1 MRRRVVVTGMGCVTP
16 LGTTVP
22 ELWANLKEGEVGRR
36 LHDAVRRQQLPHAD
50 LGRGARTGRSP
61 TSARTRPKWEKR
73 GRHTQVRHRRGQAG
87 GGRVG
92 RAQAQSTRSGS
103 ASISAPAKGSRT
115 FYNFSRMMVAALKN
129 GELDLGTFIREGP
142 RAARSAARARA
153 GAEHAGRLPGDAC
166 STPRARTSTAS
177 PPAPPAARP
186 SARRPRS
193 SAAARP
199 T

>member
-22 ELWANLKEGEVGRR
+22 ELWANLKEGKSGVGYTTLFDASNFPTRISAEVRNWSVADVGE
-36 LHDAVRRQQLPHAD
+36 DPAV
-50 LGRGARTGRSP
+50 
-61 TSARTRPKWEKR
+61 WEKR
-73 GRHTQVRHRRGQAG
+73 GRHTQFAVGAAKQAVDDSGVLGTRRPGPVRRLPRQRRRPAG
-87 GGRVG
+87 LSELQPHDGR
-92 RAQAQSTRSGS
+92 RPARTASSTW
-103 ASISAPAKGSRT
+103 RT
-115 FYNFSRMMVAALKN
+115 FIQDR
-129 GELDLGTFIREGP
+129 P
-142 RAARSAARARA
+142 RAARPAARAGAR
-153 GAEHAGRLPGDAC
+153 AEHAGRPPGHAC
-166 STPRARTSTAS
+166 STPKARTPTAS